1 MIFDEALR
9 LWFLR
14 TLVRISVAQE
24 WRVIAYALMS
34 THYHLVLRVGET
46 GLSNGMWQLNNGFA
60 RASNERFERIN
71 HCFGQRF
78 WSRHLDSDDY
88 LRTSIRYCMW
98 NPPRA
103 GVCNEPAESRWTSF
117 RGSVGLDD
125 PHPVLATNDLLALF
139 DSDPSVARTAFFD
152 YVQEGPVPCQAPLE
166 APWDGPPSR

>member
-1 MIFDEALR
+1 
-9 LWFLR
+9 
-14 TLVRISVAQE
+14 VAQE

-34 THYHLVLRVGET
+34 THYHLVLRVGDS

-78 WSRHLDSDDY
+78 WSSHLDSDEY

-98 NPPRA
+98 NPARA
-103 GVCNEPAESRWTSF
+103 GLCDEPAESRWTSF

-125 PHPVLATNDLLALF
+125 PHPVLATSDLLALF
-139 DSDPSVARTAFFD
+139 DPDPTAARVAFFD
-152 YVQEGPVPCQAPLE
+152 YVQEGRVRCQ
-166 APWDGPPSR
+166 APWDGPPST